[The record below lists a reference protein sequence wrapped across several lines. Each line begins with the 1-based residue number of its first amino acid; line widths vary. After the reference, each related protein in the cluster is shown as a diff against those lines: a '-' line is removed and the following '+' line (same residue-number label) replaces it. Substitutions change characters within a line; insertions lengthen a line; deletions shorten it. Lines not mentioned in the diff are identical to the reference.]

1 MNGEQI
7 VRTYSDLV
15 YGIAMR
21 YARDPTDADD
31 IYNET
36 FYRYFRRER
45 TFSEEEHRKSWLIR
59 VAVNC
64 AKDFL
69 MKKNHDAE
77 LSEDMFGEVT
87 ITGSDVSQEEL
98 TDLRNALKR
107 LPEEYREV
115 IELYYLN
122 GINTREIAMMLQRP
136 QRQIIYQMDKGKEKL
151 KEMLTQ
157 GGG

>member
-1 MNGEQI
+1 
-7 VRTYSDLV
+7 
-15 YGIAMR
+15 
-21 YARDPTDADD
+21 
-31 IYNET
+31 
-36 FYRYFRRER
+36 
-45 TFSEEEHRKSWLIR
+45 
-59 VAVNC
+59 
-64 AKDFL
+64 
-69 MKKNHDAE
+69 
-77 LSEDMFGEVT
+77 MFGEVS